1 MWMELEP
8 ALLEARLAAREV
20 VLLAF
25 AVPLAV
31 VAVDAVLLAVVAVV
45 VVVAALMALSMAAAL
60 AWAMAAII
68 NITGRPDI
76 QSPLLRGGIRHC
88 CDFCL
93 PNMLILLCNNSKGR
107 VTPATNQE
115 RYPIHQMAFWVRQKK
130 CRFI

>member
-1 MWMELEP
+1 MVL
-8 ALLEARLAAREV
+8 RSFCSRVCTLAAWRETSDSR
-20 VLLAF
+20 
-25 AVPLAV
+25 P
-31 VAVDAVLLAVVAVV
+31 
-45 VVVAALMALSMAAAL
+45 LMALSMAAAL

-93 PNMLILLCNNSKGR
+93 PNTLILLCNNSKGR

-115 RYPIHQMAFWVRQKK
+115 RYPIHQMAFWVRQQK